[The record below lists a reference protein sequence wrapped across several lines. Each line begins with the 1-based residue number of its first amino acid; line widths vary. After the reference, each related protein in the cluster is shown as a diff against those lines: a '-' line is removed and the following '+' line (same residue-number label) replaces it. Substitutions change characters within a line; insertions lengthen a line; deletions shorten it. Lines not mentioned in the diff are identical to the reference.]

1 MPSMAYALLSMI
13 LLHLTAAN
21 STTLID
27 SESDFRK
34 GFRLPVVRVPYSGTA
49 VKRSNSMHLSNQNRF
64 SYLVSVR
71 IGGQTFPMILDTGSS
86 DLWVVSDECTTP
98 DCSSVA
104 RYSQSLSGLLD
115 ILQSPF
121 QLGYLKGSVS
131 GHVARD
137 VVALGSF
144 EIRPQVFGLVNDVKD
159 MNLAENGHSGIL
171 GLAFPSEASV
181 SPSSGPTILENIFQ
195 NLDNPYFALKLGTQ
209 PGPNDLSSSLTL
221 GQLDEKYASNLSDF
235 HFIPVSTAGASGYTF
250 WKVPMQGITVNNMS
264 VPLSSSSVRGVRGGQ
279 IAVVDSG
286 TTLMLGPT
294 IDVDAIWKAM
304 GSSARYNQDE
314 GCWQVRCNKAMDIRI
329 LLGQKENAKE
339 FPMEYEDANW
349 EYGGDDD
356 GWCMGGIQANDDVE
370 SGDWLLG
377 GTFLRSVYALHFVG
391 NATHSPR
398 MGFLGTV
405 DRKVGY
411 EQFRAKRGPDQN
423 QSSSEPPVTIH
434 GGLERR
440 LIPAAPVMYTLG
452 SAGGFVGGAAVI
464 TVFRLRRRFL

>member
-1 MPSMAYALLSMI
+1 MPSMAYALLSI
-13 LLHLTAAN
+13 FLLHLTAAN
-21 STTLID
+21 STALLD

-34 GFRLPVVRVPYSGTA
+34 GFRLPVVHASYSGTH

-64 SYLVSVR
+64 SYLVSAR

-86 DLWVVSDECTTP
+86 DLMN
-98 DCSSVA
+98 A
-104 RYSQSLSGLLD
+104 RHLT
-115 ILQSPF
+115 SPF

-131 GHVARD
+131 GRAARD

-159 MNLAENGHSGIL
+159 MNLGENGHSGIL
-171 GLAFPSEASV
+171 GLAFPSEASI

-209 PGPNDLSSSLTL
+209 PGLNDLTSSLTL

-250 WKVPMQGITVNNMS
+250 WKVPMQGITVNEVS
-264 VPLSSSSVRGVRGGQ
+264 VPLSSSSVRGVRRGQ

-304 GSSARYNQDE
+304 GSSARYSQDE

-329 LLGQKENAKE
+329 FLGQKENVKE
-339 FPMEYEDANW
+339 FPIEYEDANW

-356 GWCMGGIQANDDVE
+356 GWCMGGIQANDDVD

-440 LIPAAPVMYTLG
+440 QMPAPPLLYTLG
-452 SAGGFVGGAAVI
+452 SAGGFVGGAAAI